1 MVSKENKRSAKKP
14 SKQGVAE
21 DAPGPIKINGSTP
34 FDFDGKNL
42 TAYGGLLPVAI
53 MLEKLQ
59 FPQLVEASLTVK
71 RVTRAMPMY
80 QFVLSM
86 VLALYVGFSRLNHL
100 RFLAREPMLMG
111 ILKVLE
117 LPPQCTFWRFLASL
131 HLHVAQQLLEVQRQ
145 MRQRVW
151 EYERY
156 LVLFQRHHR
165 RCACLQLRA
174 FRRRDLRDLPHQ

>member
-1 MVSKENKRSAKKP
+1 MVISAKEGSAKKP
-14 SKQGVAE
+14 AKQGGAE
-21 DAPGPIKINGSTP
+21 DAPEPIKINSSTP

-80 QFVLSM
+80 QFVLAM

-111 ILKVLE
+111 ILKVLR

-131 HLHVAQQLLEVQRQ
+131 HLSVAGQILRIQQIL
-145 MRQRVW
+145 RQRVW
-151 EYERY
+151 EAAH
-156 LVLFQRHHR
+156 V
-165 RCACLQLRA
+165 A
-174 FRRRDLRDLPHQ
+174 